1 MRLSRVL
8 PALGMLFGARASQ
21 LDSRA
26 LRAVDAHD
34 VCASLNTELVV
45 PDLLGILTAVGLI
58 GASTFVSNVPA
69 CGVLV
74 PDFFE

>member
-26 LRAVDAHD
+26 PHAVDTHD

-69 CGVLV
+69 CGILV
-74 PDFFE
+74 PDLFE